1 MEIPHLKVM
10 EMIRT
15 ACLWNEDTVEGTG
28 RARDQSA
35 FSVWADYQ
43 MYERLNMRC
52 GMLVVS
58 ENTSLQRNYLAL
70 PRFARVTS
78 QRKQLSPT
86 THIKGTKL
94 GKFA

>member
-28 RARDQSA
+28 RARDQST

-43 MYERLNMRC
+43 LYERLNMSE
-52 GMLVVS
+52 VS

-70 PRFARVTS
+70 ARFARVTS

-94 GKFA
+94 GKFV